1 MYEISVPV
9 MVTAPTFN
17 KEAVLKDLILV
28 GAKRVLL
35 AIPFSSH
42 DAAVMEGYYNVLA
55 EAISFFKANGLETGV
70 WFWTFR
76 FETQEAHYT
85 VMVNSLGE
93 KCHTS
98 TAKYCP
104 LDEGYL
110 TFMENHVKRLAQL
123 GTDLI
128 LFDDDFAFGFTSMHA
143 PACYCDLHRAKM
155 AEILGHE
162 VPPAEELYKLMYS
175 GKKNPLR
182 SAFLKACGDSLVNM
196 SKRMRAAVDS
206 VDPTVRMGQCGCIT
220 TFDADGVDSFTISKI
235 LAGNTKPYLRLIGAP
250 YWDEV
255 RLHGNRLVDVIGLE
269 RMARA
274 WYDGDDIEIVSEGDT
289 YPRPRYAVPAAHLE
303 LFDAA
308 LRADGSF
315 DGIMKYMVDYTAS
328 RDYERGYINAHRKNA
343 PDYEKLS
350 NVFDPLEN
358 CGIRIYETMRKIE
371 DADFSRDLLDNDLV
385 RYQFFSRAVRFLAHN
400 SIPAIH
406 KGRGCAGIAFGEN
419 ARALINDPEAFAR
432 PMILDTTAA
441 IILQENGV
449 DVGLVSVGDRFIP
462 GSEEFLDYNEGWN
475 EFVASVYGSTKT
487 PYASEITIS
496 DQAKIRSF
504 WHRGTEKLPGSYT
517 YENAAGQKFLV
528 YGMDAFAC
536 AKEMY
541 CNYARQA
548 QIFDF
553 LEECGADAPVRCPGH
568 PDLYVLCKEDANT
581 LAIGFYNCFADEIDG
596 LKAKVSTEY
605 TNAEI
610 YRAEGRLHHNVLN
623 IDHLPAYNWCFVK
636 LTK

>member
-17 KEAVLKDLILV
+17 REAVLKDLKLV

-35 AIPFSSH
+35 AFPFLNH
-42 DAAVMEGYYNVLA
+42 DLSVMEGYYRTLA
-55 EAISFFKANGLETGV
+55 SAIAYFKENGLETGV

-76 FETQEAHYT
+76 FETREAKYT
-85 VMVNSLGE
+85 VMVNSQGE
-93 KCHTS
+93 KCHTT

-104 LDEGYL
+104 FDEGYL
-110 TFMENHVKRLAQL
+110 TYMENHVKRLAAL

-143 PACYCDLHRAKM
+143 PACYCDLHRARM
-155 AEILGHE
+155 AKILGEE

-182 SAFLKACGDSLVNM
+182 SAFLQACGESLIEM
-196 SKRMRAAVDS
+196 SKRMRAAVDT

-289 YPRPRYAVPAAHLE
+289 YPRPRHAVPASHLE

-315 DGIMKYMVDYTAS
+315 SGIMKYMVDYNAS
-328 RDYERGYINAHRKNA
+328 AGYERGYINAHMKNV

-350 NVFDPLEN
+350 SVFDPLED
-358 CGIRIYETMRKIE
+358 CGVRIYETMRKIE

-406 KGRGCAGIAFGEN
+406 KGRGCAGVAFGEN
-419 ARALINDPEAFAR
+419 ARALLSDPEAFQK

-441 IILQENGV
+441 IILQENGI
-449 DVGLVSVGDRFIP
+449 DVGLEQVGERFIP
-462 GSEEFLDYNEGWN
+462 GSEEFLKDN
-475 EFVASVYGSTKT
+475 EFIGSVYGSTKT
-487 PYASEITIS
+487 PYACNIQVSEK
-496 DQAKIRSF
+496 AKVQSL
-504 WHRGTEKLPGSYT
+504 WHRGAETPVASYT
-517 YENAAGQKFLV
+517 YENAAGRKFLV

-536 AKEMY
+536 APEMY
-541 CNYARQA
+541 RNYARQR

-553 LEECGADAPVRCPGH
+553 LAESGAAAPARCQGH
-568 PDLYVLCKEDANT
+568 PDLYVLSKEDENT
-581 LAIGFYNCFADEIDG
+581 LAVGFYNCFADEIDD
-596 LKAKVSTEY
+596 LVATVSADYQT
-605 TNAEI
+605 AEF
-610 YRAEGRLHHNVLN
+610 YRAEGSVQGGELKIR
-623 IDHLPAYNWCFVK
+623 HLSAFNWCFVK
-636 LTK
+636 LSK

>member
-17 KEAVLKDLILV
+17 REAVLKDLRLV

-42 DAAVMEGYYNVLA
+42 DEAVMEGYYNTLKS
-55 EAISFFKANGLETGV
+55 AISYFKENGFETGV

-76 FETQEAHYT
+76 FETKDAHYT
-85 VMVNSLGE
+85 VMVNSQGE

-104 LDEGYL
+104 FDEGYL
-110 TFMENHVKRLAQL
+110 TFMENHVKRLAAL

-143 PACYCDLHRAKM
+143 PACYCDLHRARM
-155 AEILGHE
+155 AQILGYE
-162 VPPAEELYKLMYS
+162 VPPAQELYKLMYS

-182 SAFLKACGDSLVNM
+182 SAFLQACGESLVEM
-196 SKRMRAAVDS
+196 SKRMRAAVDT

-274 WYDGDDIEIVSEGDT
+274 WYDGEDIEIVSEGDT
-289 YPRPRYAVPAAHLE
+289 YPRPRHAVPASHLE

-315 DGIMKYMVDYTAS
+315 SGIMKYMMDYNSSAG
-328 RDYERGYINAHRKNA
+328 YERGYINAHLKNV
-343 PDYEKLS
+343 PDYEKQAE
-350 NVFDPLEN
+350 VFSGLEHS
-358 CGIRIYETMRKIE
+358 GVRIYETMRKIE

-400 SIPAIH
+400 SVPAIH
-406 KGRGCAGIAFGEN
+406 KGRGCAGITFGEN
-419 ARALINDPEAFAR
+419 ARGLLNDPDAFKK

-441 IILQENGV
+441 IILQENGI
-449 DVGLVSVGDRFIP
+449 DVGLASVGERFIP
-462 GSEEFLDYNEGWN
+462 GAEVFLDFN
-475 EFVASVYGSTKT
+475 EFVGSVYGSTKT
-487 PYASEITIS
+487 PYASEITVIEK
-496 DQAKIRSF
+496 AKIRSL
-504 WHRGTEKLPGSYT
+504 WHRGAEKLPASYT

-536 AKEMY
+536 VPEMY
-541 CNYARQA
+541 RNYARQK

-553 LEECGADAPVRCPGH
+553 LEETGAAAPVRCPGH
-568 PDLYVLCKEDANT
+568 PDLYILCKEDENS
-581 LAIGFYNCFADEIDG
+581 LAIGFYNCFADEIDD
-596 LKAKVSTEY
+596 LVANVSPDYKT
-605 TNAEI
+605 AEI
-610 YRAEGRLHHNVLN
+610 CRAEGSICDGVLK
-623 IDHLPAYNWCFVK
+623 IRHLPAYNWCFVK

>member
-1 MYEISVPV
+1 MYDISVPV

-17 KEAVLKDLILV
+17 REAVLKDLKLV

-35 AIPFSSH
+35 AIPFLNH
-42 DAAVMEGYYNVLA
+42 DASVMESYYDALRS
-55 EAISFFKANGLETGV
+55 AISFFRENGVETGV

-85 VMVNSLGE
+85 VMVNSQGE

-110 TFMENHVKRLAQL
+110 TYMENHVKRLAEL
-123 GTDLI
+123 HPDLI

-155 AEILGHE
+155 AEILGEE
-162 VPPAEELYKLMYS
+162 VPPADQLYKLMYS

-182 SAFLKACGDSLVNM
+182 SAFLKACGDSLVNL
-196 SKRMRAAVDS
+196 SKRMRAAVDT

-274 WYDGDDIEIVSEGDT
+274 WYDADDMEIVSEGDT
-289 YPRPRYAVPAAHLE
+289 YPRPRHAVPASHLE

-315 DGIMKYMVDYTAS
+315 SGIMKYLMDYNSSAS
-328 RDYERGYINAHRKNA
+328 YERGYINAHLKNV
-343 PDYEKLS
+343 PDYEKTAE
-350 NVFDPLEN
+350 VFGTLHDS
-358 CGIRIYETMRKIE
+358 GIRIYESMRKIE

-400 SIPAIH
+400 SIPAVH
-406 KGRGCAGIAFGEN
+406 KGRGCAGISFGEN
-419 ARALINDPEAFAR
+419 VRALLQDPEAFKK

-449 DVGLVSVGDRFIP
+449 DVGLVSVGERFIP
-462 GSEEFLDYNEGWN
+462 GSEEYLKDH
-475 EFVASVYGSTKT
+475 EFVGSVYGSTKT
-487 PYASEITIS
+487 PYACEITVS
-496 DQAKIRSF
+496 EKAKIETL
-504 WHRGTEKLPGSYT
+504 WHRGTETLIGSYT
-517 YENAAGQKFLV
+517 YENAAGQRFLV

-536 AKEMY
+536 AGEMY
-541 CNYARQA
+541 KNYARQK

-553 LEECGADAPVRCPGH
+553 LEETGAAAPVRCQGH
-568 PDLYVLCKEDANT
+568 PDLYVLCKEDDES
-581 LAIGFYNCFADEIDG
+581 LAVGFYNCFADEIDDLTATLPAG
-596 LKAKVSTEY
+596 YKK
-605 TNAEI
+605 AEI
-610 YRAEGRLHHNVLN
+610 YRAEGDVVDNTLK
-623 IDHLPAYNWCFVK
+623 IKHLPAYNWCFAK
-636 LTK
+636 LWK